1 MATYDEFGYPAAI
14 AEKIEAIVATGTKYA
29 FKLERPFSHWSLQ
42 VYGRDAMGDPQAAS
56 AWTVNLK
63 GGYDEEKAAT
73 MITHSNSADSD
84 GDLKAVE
91 GFPAQYIEVDV
102 AALTLGSAAEIVVVL
117 MGVKE

>member
-14 AEKIEAIVATGTKYA
+14 AEKIEGIKTTGTKYT
-29 FKLERPFSHWSLQ
+29 FRLERPFSHWSLQ
-42 VYGRDAMGDPQAAS
+42 VYGRNSMGASQAAS

-84 GDLKAVE
+84 GDIKAVE
-91 GFPAQYIEVDV
+91 GFPAQYIEVSV

-117 MGVKE
+117 MGVKR

>member
-14 AEKIEAIVATGTKYA
+14 AEKIEAIATTGTKYA

-42 VYGRDAMGDPQAAS
+42 VYGRDSAGDPQAAS

-63 GGYDEEKAAT
+63 GGYDEESAGI
-73 MITHSNSADSD
+73 MIAHDDSNDSD
-84 GDLKAVE
+84 GDIKNVQ
-91 GFPAQYIEVDV
+91 GFPAQYIEIDV
-102 AALTLGSAAEIVVVL
+102 ATLTLGSAAEIVVVF